1 MAVTPVDPPIAAPR
15 PAAPRPAAPP
25 VPLHAPRP
33 RAPRVASLDAYGGAV
48 GDAVDGAVAVLG
60 VGAALVRYASEAA
73 VVRRR
78 SVLARLPFAG
88 RPTLHRALQGR
99 AGRLLAHP
107 GAPAVPAAAGAAPA
121 LVPR

>member
-1 MAVTPVDPPIAAPR
+1 MAVIPVDPELAR
-15 PAAPRPAAPP
+15 VRRVAPP
-25 VPLHAPRP
+25 VLLHAPHP

-60 VGAALVRYASEAA
+60 GAAALVRYASEAA

-78 SVLARLPFAG
+78 SVLARPPFAG
-88 RPTLHRALQGR
+88 RPPLHRALQGP